1 MKINLNRNLSEGNI
15 HGSEEK
21 YIRKLNLRKKPTTEY
36 LLVDTVETLQRSI
49 HEISKK
55 IEEDKINLRIIRERQ
70 FKRQN
75 QLNQLA
81 GKPSEKTKEQ
91 ILQDVKE
98 KILKYKNREIF
109 DPYYGKKEHKLLPDE
124 ETFQVKK
131 NSTKCQMELNFLR
144 DEINKRILSNLILSN
159 EIKEVRKDRLRL
171 TERFDKIEEENKRI
185 EKDIS
190 LVESKNKKMYDHIH
204 FKDLTSVKEQGKIL
218 ELQFLNQR
226 DYLENKYHKAIE
238 ANISREK
245 EHKNDLKKIRLKNA
259 IFADKARSKGTNRS
273 MTTHNISMKMEDYDE
288 LHDRMPILDTL
299 IKKWKYITKFKKNM
313 INKYIK
319 HANDIRTSFEKLTKF
334 LGIEQIS
341 SLPEIYAKDQKQM
354 SDIDTYLT
362 GLSSEVELLREE
374 KSNLEKKI
382 LLLNNTKKTDKEEQI
397 SLVGEKKEKID
408 ILKKNNSRL
417 EESMNKKRNLFR
429 QIQEPTFTFLRK
441 MQKTY
446 LTDFVVSRN
455 NVEENDKLNETNV
468 INFLETVYC
477 YCQLIKDFDEN
488 AKLNINLTEM
498 SKETKEVNKTLD
510 LLKRDIK
517 MKLSRINY
525 NNCVNTNVQHSI
537 KSVVNK
543 GNDFDETIRRLA
555 NEIVEQVTKD
565 TNRSFVNLSSL
576 NTNNVSS

>member
-109 DPYYGKKEHKLLPDE
+109 DPNYGKKEHKLLPDE

-190 LVESKNKKMYDHIH
+190 LVEAKNKKMYDHIH

-273 MTTHNISMKMEDYDE
+273 MTTQNISMKMEDYDE

>member
-109 DPYYGKKEHKLLPDE
+109 DPNYGKKEHKLLPDE

-190 LVESKNKKMYDHIH
+190 LVEAKNKKMYDHIH

>member
-109 DPYYGKKEHKLLPDE
+109 DPNYGKKEHKLLPDE

>member
-109 DPYYGKKEHKLLPDE
+109 DPNYGKKEHKLLPDE

-273 MTTHNISMKMEDYDE
+273 MTTQNISMKMEDYDE

>member
-109 DPYYGKKEHKLLPDE
+109 DPNYGKKEHKLLPDE

-190 LVESKNKKMYDHIH
+190 LVEAKNKKMYDHIN